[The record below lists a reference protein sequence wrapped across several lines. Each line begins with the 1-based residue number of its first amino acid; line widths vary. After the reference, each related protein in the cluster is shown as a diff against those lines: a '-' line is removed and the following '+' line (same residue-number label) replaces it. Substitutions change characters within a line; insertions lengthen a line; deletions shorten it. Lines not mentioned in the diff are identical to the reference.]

1 MMASPDPVLG
11 ANALRSRSHNRQL
24 VLGQVRAAGRIGRAD
39 IARASGLSTQAVS
52 NIIADLLEDG
62 MILERGRRPASR
74 GLPPVQY
81 GINPRGGFALGVEI
95 RPDTVLA
102 ALMDLTGH
110 ILFSDRR
117 PLPDP
122 GRASVTGTL
131 QAIRSRAIAKTGVD
145 PARVLGAGIVMPGPF
160 GATGIR
166 DSGSELPGWED
177 TDPRQWFA
185 QALGLPVAVENDANA
200 AAMAERIAGAAKGL
214 DSYAFLYFGTGLG
227 LGVVSQGRL
236 LTGAFGNAG
245 EIGHVPMPGAEGPIP
260 LEDAVS
266 RLSVRRHLAR
276 AGIAAESIDDL
287 RRLHDAK
294 DPALEA
300 WLAQTARP
308 LSAAVAMIENLFD
321 PETVILGGA
330 MPDSLIEA
338 MIGKLALQDRSVA
351 NRPLRAQPRVQR
363 GTCGRMTATQGAAAL
378 ALNRLFTPSIAAES

>member
-1 MMASPDPVLG
+1 MMANPDPVLG

-117 PLPDP
+117 PLADS
-122 GRASVTGTL
+122 GRATVTRTL
-131 QAIRSRAIAKTGVD
+131 QAIRSRAVAETGID

-200 AAMAERIAGAAKGL
+200 AAMAERIAGAAQGL

-276 AGIAAESIDDL
+276 GGIAAESIDDL

-338 MIGKLALQDRSVA
+338 MIGKLVLQDRSVA
-351 NRPLRAQPRVQR
+351 NRPRRAQPRVQR

>member
-117 PLPDP
+117 PLADP

-200 AAMAERIAGAAKGL
+200 AAMAERIAGAAQGL

-351 NRPLRAQPRVQR
+351 NRPRRAQPRVQR

>member
-131 QAIRSRAIAKTGVD
+131 QAIRSRAVAETGID

-200 AAMAERIAGAAKGL
+200 AAMAERIAGAAQGL

-245 EIGHVPMPGAEGPIP
+245 EIGHVPMPGAERPIP

-276 AGIAAESIDDL
+276 EGIAAESIDDL

-338 MIGKLALQDRSVA
+338 MIGKLVLQDRSVA
-351 NRPLRAQPRVQR
+351 NRPRRAQPRVQR